1 MKKLFI
7 ISTLALSVS
16 AFAQSSAE
24 QTATATGTATNAGN
38 SQSITFTS
46 PPTTTSTITTNNT
59 TNGTQTV
66 NQNLSG
72 TTTQN
77 VNNSISGSTTQNI
90 NSSVSGTQTQN
101 IVYSGTQTVKNVPS
115 VNGPPLTSSND
126 TCMGSASGSANGP
139 GFGIS
144 VGKTYTDD
152 NCVLLKNSRELWNM
166 GMKAAALAR
175 MCMDAINR
183 DSLEMTGFECPQT
196 TRARKGNL
204 VQPGPNYNYAPP
216 EYADPI
222 IRSRLGLPPLTN

>member
-1 MKKLFI
+1 MLC
-7 ISTLALSVS
+7 SVS
-16 AFAQSSAE
+16 AFAQTNQQQGSSNTSSTSSVAAASN
-24 QTATATGTATNAGN
+24 QGNA
-38 SQSITFTS
+38 QSITFTA
-46 PPTTTSTITTNNT
+46 PAVTTQNVNNT
-59 TNGTQTV
+59 VSGSTTQNINQNGTMTQNI
-66 NQNLSG
+66 NQSG

-77 VNNSISGSTTQNI
+77 V

-175 MCMDAINR
+175 MCMDSINR

-222 IRSRLGLPPLTN
+222 IRARLGLPPLAN